1 MWSTRR
7 GETTVARGV
16 VLAARAL
23 PLLRHPRVLRLCP
36 AAPRAHQQLR
46 AVDDGGG
53 KVRVET
59 TVRVHL
65 RVTDVVSVR
74 CGLAADRAGA
84 WHRRRTPSGEV
95 NSNVTVAT
103 IVRQFD
109 GAALLRALE
118 AATARL
124 EAGAGGGKAPHVY
137 SGSRGDNGPNQLHTL
152 RAPVEHTT

>member
-1 MWSTRR
+1 MALTRR
-7 GETTVARGV
+7 WEPSGARRV
-16 VLAARAL
+16 VLAASAL
-23 PLLRHPRVLRLCP
+23 PLLRHPRVLRLR
-36 AAPRAHQQLR
+36 ATAPRADKELR
-46 AVDDGGG
+46 AVDDGGM

-65 RVTDVVSVR
+65 RVTDVVSVGG
-74 CGLAADRAGA
+74 GLAADRAGA
-84 WHRRRTPSGEV
+84 WHRRWSPSGEV

-124 EAGAGGGKAPHVY
+124 EAGAGEGNPPHGY
-137 SGSRGDNGPNQLHTL
+137 PGPAGRPRTNQLPTNT
-152 RAPVEHTT
+152 P

>member
-1 MWSTRR
+1 MVLTRR
-7 GETTVARGV
+7 GEPSGARRV

-23 PLLRHPRVLRLCP
+23 PLLRHPRVLRLRP
-36 AAPRAHQQLR
+36 AAPRADEELR
-46 AVDDGGG
+46 AVDDGGM

-65 RVTDVVSVR
+65 RMTHVVSVGG
-74 CGLAADRAGA
+74 GLAADRAGA
-84 WHRRRTPSGEV
+84 WHCRWSPSGEV

-124 EAGAGGGKAPHVY
+124 EAAAGGGNALNVY
-137 SGSRGDNGPNQLHTL
+137 PDPDGANRAHMLHTK
-152 RAPVEHTT
+152 